1 MKQLKM
7 SSHFKLNTIFNNIH
21 YYSKIERIEKH
32 MEVKTIQEFLGTIN
46 GVEFKSYKLFMSM
59 EYILGR
65 IQSEFG
71 TSEDID
77 VFTPEFI
84 EDFSDAIEDAYFGS
98 ELSYENIEEELE
110 TCIEEADSFEDIHFE
125 IYGLESDFEY
135 INEVFETNPSK
146 YVVQ

>member
-1 MKQLKM
+1 
-7 SSHFKLNTIFNNIH
+7 
-21 YYSKIERIEKH
+21 
-32 MEVKTIQEFLGTIN
+32 MEVKIIQEFLGTIN

-65 IQSEFG
+65 IQLEFG

-84 EDFSDAIEDAYFGS
+84 EDFSEAIEDVYFGS
-98 ELSYENIEEELE
+98 ELSYEDIEEEME
-110 TCIEEADSFEDIHFE
+110 TCIDKADSFEDIHFE
-125 IYGLESDFEY
+125 IYGLVSDFEY

-146 YVVQ
+146 YVNQ

>member
-1 MKQLKM
+1 
-7 SSHFKLNTIFNNIH
+7 
-21 YYSKIERIEKH
+21 
-32 MEVKTIQEFLGTIN
+32 MEVNVVQEFLGTIN

-84 EDFSDAIEDAYFGS
+84 EDFSDAIEDVYLRS

-110 TCIEEADSFEDIHFE
+110 TCIEETDSFEDIHFE

-135 INEVFETNPSK
+135 INEVFKTNPSK

>member
-1 MKQLKM
+1 
-7 SSHFKLNTIFNNIH
+7 
-21 YYSKIERIEKH
+21 
-32 MEVKTIQEFLGTIN
+32 MEVETIQEFLGTIN

-84 EDFSDAIEDAYFGS
+84 EDFSFGS

-125 IYGLESDFEY
+125 IYGLESDFDY

>member
-1 MKQLKM
+1 
-7 SSHFKLNTIFNNIH
+7 
-21 YYSKIERIEKH
+21 

-77 VFTPEFI
+77 IFTPEFI
-84 EDFSDAIEDAYFGS
+84 EDFSDAIEAV
-98 ELSYENIEEELE
+98 SYTHL
-110 TCIEEADSFEDIHFE
+110 
-125 IYGLESDFEY
+125 
-135 INEVFETNPSK
+135 
-146 YVVQ
+146 

>member
-1 MKQLKM
+1 
-7 SSHFKLNTIFNNIH
+7 
-21 YYSKIERIEKH
+21 

-84 EDFSDAIEDAYFGS
+84 EDFSDAIEDVYFGS

-125 IYGLESDFEY
+125 IYGLESDFDY
-135 INEVFETNPSK
+135 INEVFETNSSK

>member
-1 MKQLKM
+1 
-7 SSHFKLNTIFNNIH
+7 
-21 YYSKIERIEKH
+21 

-84 EDFSDAIEDAYFGS
+84 EDFSDAIEDVYFGS

-125 IYGLESDFEY
+125 IYGLESDFDY

-146 YVVQ
+146 YVVHLSPS

>member
-1 MKQLKM
+1 
-7 SSHFKLNTIFNNIH
+7 
-21 YYSKIERIEKH
+21 

-84 EDFSDAIEDAYFGS
+84 EDVYFGS

-125 IYGLESDFEY
+125 IYGLESDFDY

>member
-1 MKQLKM
+1 
-7 SSHFKLNTIFNNIH
+7 
-21 YYSKIERIEKH
+21 

-84 EDFSDAIEDAYFGS
+84 EDFSDVIEDVYFRS

-125 IYGLESDFEY
+125 IYGLESDFDY

>member
-1 MKQLKM
+1 
-7 SSHFKLNTIFNNIH
+7 
-21 YYSKIERIEKH
+21 

-65 IQSEFG
+65 IQSEF
-71 TSEDID
+71 D
-77 VFTPEFI
+77 V
-84 EDFSDAIEDAYFGS
+84 YFRS
-98 ELSYENIEEELE
+98 ELSYKNIEEELE

-125 IYGLESDFEY
+125 IYGLESDFDY

>member
-1 MKQLKM
+1 
-7 SSHFKLNTIFNNIH
+7 
-21 YYSKIERIEKH
+21 

-65 IQSEFG
+65 IQLEFG

-84 EDFSDAIEDAYFGS
+84 EDFSEAIEDVYFGS
-98 ELSYENIEEELE
+98 ELSYEDIEEEME
-110 TCIEEADSFEDIHFE
+110 TCIDKADSFEDIHFE
-125 IYGLESDFEY
+125 IYGLVSDFEY
-135 INEVFETNPSK
+135 INEVFETNPYK
-146 YVVQ
+146 YVNQ

>member
-1 MKQLKM
+1 
-7 SSHFKLNTIFNNIH
+7 
-21 YYSKIERIEKH
+21 

-46 GVEFKSYKLFMSM
+46 GVEFKSYKLFQSM
-59 EYILGR
+59 EYILER
-65 IQSEFG
+65 IQSEFK
-71 TSEDID
+71 TSDDVD
-77 VFTPEFI
+77 VFTSEFI
-84 EDFSDAIEDAYFGS
+84 EDLADAIEYVYFGS

-146 YVVQ
+146 YVTQQ